1 MVLDGL
7 DGVEVIADD
16 IMVYGVDENEKKARV
31 DHDRKREKRVKIN
44 KEKMKM
50 NLTELKHMGHAT
62 TTEGVKAYPAK
73 VQGLKDMPK
82 PRDTSE
88 IKRFLG
94 AGNYLAKFAPRLSS
108 LADRLRQT
116 TKDTDDKNFQF
127 GDEQK
132 EAFTALKD
140 AISKDTLLRY
150 YESNEA
156 AFIECHAS
164 TKGVGAMLTQEGKPV
179 GFLLRTLTETE
190 EKHDPMELECHQIL
204 PIHL

>member
-73 VQGLKDMPK
+73 VQGLKDMP
-82 PRDTSE
+82 RDTSE
-88 IKRFLG
+88 VKRFYGLES
-94 AGNYLAKFAPRLSS
+94 KIEKVAPGQPP
-108 LADRLRQT
+108 LADQ
-116 TKDTDDKNFQF
+116 
-127 GDEQK
+127 
-132 EAFTALKD
+132 
-140 AISKDTLLRY
+140 
-150 YESNEA
+150 
-156 AFIECHAS
+156 
-164 TKGVGAMLTQEGKPV
+164 
-179 GFLLRTLTETE
+179 
-190 EKHDPMELECHQIL
+190 
-204 PIHL
+204 